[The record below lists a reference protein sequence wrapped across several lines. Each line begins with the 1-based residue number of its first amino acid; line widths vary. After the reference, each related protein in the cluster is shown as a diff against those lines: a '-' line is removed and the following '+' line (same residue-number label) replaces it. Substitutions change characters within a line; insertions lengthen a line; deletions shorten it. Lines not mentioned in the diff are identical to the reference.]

1 MLLPEWWGGL
11 HSSSSP
17 CRGPRLGSL
26 RRARVR
32 SRRTGSPLQQGL
44 GAPVPRTALGVGRPG
59 PAAAAAA
66 AAGEGT
72 PCLRAQL
79 AGAPGRGGR
88 DAGGRAGHPPTPG
101 AGRGERP
108 PQARPL
114 ASRPAATRPPLA
126 APARR
131 RRPADASPSRLRRGT
146 SPASWS
152 EVLKLWSMDHQWSA
166 SSIQVVRG

>member
-66 AAGEGT
+66 AGEGT

-79 AGAPGRGGR
+79 AGAAGQGIPLHRELAAGSARLRLGPSHR
-88 DAGGRAGHPPTPG
+88 VPLQRARPSQPPPAAAVQRMRAPAACAGG
-101 AGRGERP
+101 
-108 PQARPL
+108 
-114 ASRPAATRPPLA
+114 
-126 APARR
+126 PARLPGQR
-131 RRPADASPSRLRRGT
+131 FSNCGPWTT
-146 SPASWS
+146 SGLQAPFRWS
-152 EVLKLWSMDHQWSA
+152 VD
-166 SSIQVVRG
+166 SSL